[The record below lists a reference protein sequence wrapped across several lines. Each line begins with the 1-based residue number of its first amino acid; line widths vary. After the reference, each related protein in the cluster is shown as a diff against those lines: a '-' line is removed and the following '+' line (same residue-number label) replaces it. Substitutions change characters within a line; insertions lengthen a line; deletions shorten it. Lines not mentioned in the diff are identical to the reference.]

1 MLNVVPRFTIT
12 DRKPACDLSWKHVGE
27 DVTFSFIDTE
37 SKLVTTV
44 MGELRNIYHTADQT
58 TLSLTPIH
66 TLNYDYKEFAELPL
80 ETEICFVLVA
90 QEERN

>member
-1 MLNVVPRFTIT
+1 MLNVVPSFTIT
-12 DRKPACDLSWKHVGE
+12 NRKSACDLSWKHVGK

-80 ETEICFVLVA
+80 ETEICFITID
-90 QEERN
+90 EEGRS